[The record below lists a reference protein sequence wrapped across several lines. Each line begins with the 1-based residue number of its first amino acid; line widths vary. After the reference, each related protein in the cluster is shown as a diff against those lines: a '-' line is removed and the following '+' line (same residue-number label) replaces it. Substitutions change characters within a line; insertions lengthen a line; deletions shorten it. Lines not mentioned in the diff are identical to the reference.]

1 MPKEL
6 YNTKVGDRYGTRI
19 ITALLKERD
28 TDGHLRCR
36 WKCDCGKVGAGGLKS
51 LRHTS
56 SCFRCKPKPLG
67 GIPRHGHCRKGKR
80 TKLYDAWANMMQR
93 TRGTGSDRN
102 RKWYFDKGVRAC
114 LEWQSFDGF
123 SDWALANG
131 WREGM
136 SLDRKDTTGNYE
148 PSNCEWVTREENS
161 RRAAVLLKE
170 LYALR
175 QARTC
180 TGQDRI
186 ASGTGRQPRP
196 RRTVT
201 DKKTGRQ
208 IKAMGLTADVKRK
221 LKRLALQRECSV
233 AALVERLA
241 TNEEKR
247 VMEVLKRK
255 GRPGSAETLLRGQIM
270 RCRH

>member
-1 MPKEL
+1 MPREL

-36 WKCDCGKVGAGGLKS
+36 WECDCGNSGTGGLKS
-51 LRHTS
+51 IRHRNT
-56 SCFRCKPKPLG
+56 CVRCRPKRTDVASRNY
-67 GIPRHGHCRKGKR
+67 RHGYSGGAKR
-80 TKLYDAWANMMQR
+80 SKLYDAWANMMQR

-102 RKWYFDKGVRAC
+102 RKWYYDKGIRAC
-114 LEWQSFDGF
+114 LEWQTFEGF
-123 SDWALANG
+123 RDWALANG
-131 WREGM
+131 WREGL
-136 SLDRKDTTGNYE
+136 SLDRKDPTGNYE

-175 QARTC
+175 QATTC

-208 IKAMGLTADVKRK
+208 IKAMGLTADARRK
-221 LKRLALQRECSV
+221 LRRLALQRECSL
-233 AALVERLA
+233 AALAERLA

-247 VMEVLKRK
+247 VTGVLKRK
-255 GRPGSAETLLRGQIM
+255 GGQAALK
-270 RCRH
+270 RYYEAR